1 MIRAVRLAMLAP
13 FLLVIVAM
21 IASLF
26 HVAYYDASRKARCVV
41 LRGLM
46 LEAWNGGAYY
56 RPGFSLNAGGTRYVR
71 VWPTD
76 GKFIEDWGGTV
87 GTTWR
92 VQIPLWMP
100 LVASALPAALAIR
113 GEVRRRRAIRHG
125 ACPKCGYSREGLD
138 ASVVCPECGAT
149 GSRARASLATGSLTS
164 TTAADVDSSPRAE
177 GELP

>member
-1 MIRAVRLAMLAP
+1 MKRAARLVMLLP
-13 FLLVIVAM
+13 FPLVIAAM

-100 LVASALPAALAIR
+100 LIVTAVPAAFAVR

-125 ACPKCGYSREGLD
+125 ACPKCGYSRAGLEPGTP
-138 ASVVCPECGAT
+138 CPECGV
-149 GSRARASLATGSLTS
+149 GAR
-164 TTAADVDSSPRAE
+164 
-177 GELP
+177 